1 MRYDFALLFTVLT
14 ALTGVI
20 WLFDSLLFASA
31 RRKAMAEE
39 QAALDKRLDASADK
53 VRGLLR
59 DNHIQDIDVARNP
72 ATIGMRATNPE
83 DVEKLGALIARS
95 MPELDLKS
103 TDEGLEVSL
112 RPTGQERREPV
123 LVEYSRS
130 LFPVILIILLV
141 RSFLGEPYRIPSE
154 SMMPNLL
161 IGDFILVNKYAYGL
175 RLPVL
180 DTKVVAV
187 GEPQRGDVIVFH
199 PPMASNQNEVWIK
212 RVIGLPGDV
221 VDYHNYQLTIN
232 AQPVTS
238 EQIGPFLGQGS
249 GRDMTGAEMVREAL
263 PARTHTILQRNIPPM
278 FQPEPA
284 NGTWTVPQGYY
295 FMMGDNRDNSEDS
308 RFWPTHFLPERNIV
322 GKAVLVW
329 MNFDWDAKKMDS
341 SRIGTIIR

>member
-20 WLFDSLLFASA
+20 WLLDALLFAPA
-31 RRKAMAEE
+31 RKRAIAAGEE
-39 QAALDKRLDASADK
+39 R
-53 VRGLLR
+53 
-59 DNHIQDIDVARNP
+59 
-72 ATIGMRATNPE
+72 T
-83 DVEKLGALIARS
+83 
-95 MPELDLKS
+95 
-103 TDEGLEVSL
+103 
-112 RPTGQERREPV
+112 EPV

-180 DTKVVAV
+180 DTKIVAV
-187 GEPQRGDVIVFH
+187 GEPKRGDVIVFH
-199 PPMASNQNEVWIK
+199 PPMAPEQVWIK

-221 VDYHNYQLTIN
+221 IDYHNYMMTIN
-232 AQPVTS
+232 GKPVDSRET
-238 EQIGPFLGQGS
+238 GVYQGANS
-249 GRDMTGAEMVREAL
+249 GADMTGSHVVRESL
-263 PARTHTILQRNIPPM
+263 PGRPHTILQWNVS
-278 FQPEPA
+278 PERQRFEA

-308 RFWPTHFLPERNIV
+308 RFWPTYYLPEQNIV

-329 MNFDWDAKKMDS
+329 MNFDWDAKKMDT

>member
-1 MRYDFALLFTVLT
+1 MRYDFALLFTILT
-14 ALTGVI
+14 ALTGAI
-20 WLFDSLLFASA
+20 WLIDRVLFAPA
-31 RRKAMAEE
+31 RKRAM
-39 QAALDKRLDASADK
+39 
-53 VRGLLR
+53 
-59 DNHIQDIDVARNP
+59 
-72 ATIGMRATNPE
+72 
-83 DVEKLGALIARS
+83 
-95 MPELDLKS
+95 
-103 TDEGLEVSL
+103 EGGE
-112 RPTGQERREPV
+112 ERREPV
-123 LVEYSRS
+123 VVEYSRS

-180 DTKVVAV
+180 DTKIVPV

-199 PPMASNQNEVWIK
+199 PPVAPEQVWIK

-221 VDYHNYQLTIN
+221 IDYHNYQLTVN
-232 AQPVTS
+232 GQPVTS
-238 EQIGPFLGQGS
+238 EQIGPYLGQGS
-249 GRDMTGAEMVREAL
+249 GRNMTGAQVVREDL
-263 PARTHTILQRNIPPM
+263 PERSHTVLSMNVPPM
-278 FQPEPA
+278 FQDERA
-284 NGTWTVPQGYY
+284 NGTWTVPVGYY

-308 RFWPTHFLPERNIV
+308 RFWPSHFLPERNVV

>member
-14 ALTGVI
+14 ALTGAI
-20 WLFDSLLFASA
+20 WLIDSLLFARS
-31 RRKAMAEE
+31 RRRAIAEE
-39 QAALDKRLDASADK
+39 QAAQDKRVEAGAENVLGLARKNRIQGVEVTRSQAGMGIRSANSAD
-53 VRGLLR
+53 L
-59 DNHIQDIDVARNP
+59 
-72 ATIGMRATNPE
+72 
-83 DVEKLGALIARS
+83 EKLGALIADE
-95 MPELDLKS
+95 MPEFEVAATED
-103 TDEGLEVSL
+103 GLEAIL
-112 RPTGQERREPV
+112 RRTGRERREPV
-123 LVEYSRS
+123 VVEYSRAF
-130 LFPVILIILLV
+130 FPVILIILLV

-161 IGDFILVNKYAYGL
+161 IGDFILVNKFAYGL

-199 PPMASNQNEVWIK
+199 PPMAPDQVWIK

-221 VDYHNYQLTIN
+221 ISYENYQLTVN
-232 AQPVTS
+232 GEPVPA
-238 EQIGPFLGQGS
+238 EQIGPFIGKGS
-249 GRDMTGAEMVREAL
+249 GRDMTGADIVRESL
-263 PARTHTILQRNIPPM
+263 PGHTHTILQKNVPPM
-278 FQPEPA
+278 FQDERA
-284 NGTWTVPQGYY
+284 NGTWTVPNGYY

-329 MNFDWDAKKMDS
+329 MNLDWDDKRVDS